1 MKGYDFMELEYT
13 KVGDYYIPNLI
24 APNMKDF
31 KIGKY
36 GRMRLRY
43 LKENKKAEYTILL
56 IENKLQ
62 EHLMDVDKT
71 ANERFEL
78 LMKQFAKKENITEE
92 LKATNQMEWVSKM
105 NAIKNAVEEII
116 FTELIYVQEELKMED
131 MKLYDID
138 SGQLSELIDSRR
150 IALRKKCEDYEKL
163 RKQVCDIKENFPNIL
178 ALLEDNEVECL
189 NTEECKYLQKL
200 L

>member
-1 MKGYDFMELEYT
+1 MELEYT

-43 LKENKKAEYTILL
+43 LKENKKAEYTVLL

-92 LKATNQMEWVSKM
+92 LKATNQMEWVGKM

-116 FTELIYVQEELKMED
+116 FTELIYV
-131 MKLYDID
+131 
-138 SGQLSELIDSRR
+138 
-150 IALRKKCEDYEKL
+150 
-163 RKQVCDIKENFPNIL
+163 
-178 ALLEDNEVECL
+178 
-189 NTEECKYLQKL
+189 
-200 L
+200 

>member
-1 MKGYDFMELEYT
+1 MKDDKKEGYDFMELEYT
-13 KVGDYYIPNLI
+13 KIGDYYIPNLI

-62 EHLMDVDKT
+62 EHLMEVDKT
-71 ANERFEL
+71 ANNRFEL

-92 LKATNQMEWVSKM
+92 LKATNQIEWVGKM

-116 FTELIYVQEELKMED
+116 FTELIYV
-131 MKLYDID
+131 
-138 SGQLSELIDSRR
+138 
-150 IALRKKCEDYEKL
+150 
-163 RKQVCDIKENFPNIL
+163 
-178 ALLEDNEVECL
+178 
-189 NTEECKYLQKL
+189 
-200 L
+200 

>member
-1 MKGYDFMELEYT
+1 MELEYT

-24 APNMKDF
+24 APNIKDF

-71 ANERFEL
+71 ANARFEL
-78 LMKQFAKKENITEE
+78 LMKQFAEKENITED
-92 LKATNQMEWVSKM
+92 LKANSQMEWVGKM

-116 FTELIYVQEELKMED
+116 FKELIFV
-131 MKLYDID
+131 
-138 SGQLSELIDSRR
+138 
-150 IALRKKCEDYEKL
+150 
-163 RKQVCDIKENFPNIL
+163 
-178 ALLEDNEVECL
+178 
-189 NTEECKYLQKL
+189 
-200 L
+200 